1 MSEYAGRIAVGALVA
16 VALVVG
22 LAFELN
28 NYVPGTV
35 TTSSGA
41 TGTSSISPSPNYSN
55 YCGTPSFRVETSL
68 QNGMVFLKVVTDQ
81 GVNVGNGS
89 VLVTHSVP
97 ALNGSSAPTTDS
109 YCLRLDAFGSGELGL
124 AANDSLPPT
133 GSYNLTLIAGYDQG
147 LGYQG
152 IVPKFVVQ
160 PDTTVVVTVTVTG
173 PSSGGVFIATS
184 PGNTTVT
191 TTTSATSAGSASGST
206 TNSTSTSSGPPVDML
221 PGCNNLVG
229 SVSRDGFQLNVYL
242 ESNSTKVGGN
252 IIICTYFLNLSNDT
266 ATTYA
271 ANSAITITNS
281 TGSVVA
287 QLGCGGANTMGV
299 PPGFACAANW
309 TTGILGTSKL
319 APGIAAGTYTLSVV
333 VPLAPSS
340 QEGYSTI
347 EYTTTLTLTD

>member
-1 MSEYAGRIAVGALVA
+1 
-16 VALVVG
+16 
-22 LAFELN
+22 
-28 NYVPGTV
+28 
-35 TTSSGA
+35 
-41 TGTSSISPSPNYSN
+41 
-55 YCGTPSFRVETSL
+55 
-68 QNGMVFLKVVTDQ
+68 
-81 GVNVGNGS
+81 
-89 VLVTHSVP
+89 
-97 ALNGSSAPTTDS
+97 
-109 YCLRLDAFGSGELGL
+109 
-124 AANDSLPPT
+124 
-133 GSYNLTLIAGYDQG
+133 
-147 LGYQG
+147 
-152 IVPKFVVQ
+152 
-160 PDTTVVVTVTVTG
+160 
-173 PSSGGVFIATS
+173 
-184 PGNTTVT
+184 
-191 TTTSATSAGSASGST
+191 
-206 TNSTSTSSGPPVDML
+206 ML

-242 ESNSTKVGGN
+242 EVELYQGRGQHNHLHLLLG
-252 IIICTYFLNLSNDT
+252 NLSNDT

-319 APGIAAGTYTLSVV
+319 ALGIAAGTYTLSVV

>member
-28 NYVPGTV
+28 SYVPGTG
-35 TTSSGA
+35 TTSSSG
-41 TGTSSISPSPNYSN
+41 TGSSSISPSPNY
-55 YCGTPSFRVETSL
+55 CGTPGFRVETSL
-68 QNGMVFLKVVTDQ
+68 QNGMVFLKVATDQ

-109 YCLRLDAFGSGELGL
+109 YCLRLDPFGSGELGL

-160 PDTTVVVTVTVTG
+160 PDMTVVVTVTV
-173 PSSGGVFIATS
+173 PSGGVNIATS
-184 PGNTTVT
+184 AGNTTVT
-191 TTTSATSAGSASGST
+191 TTTSATSAGGASGPT
-206 TNSTSTSSGPPVDML
+206 TNSTSTSSGPPEDML

-242 ESNSTKVGGN
+242 ESNSTTVGGN

-271 ANSAITITNS
+271 ANSVITITNS

-287 QLGCGGANTMGV
+287 QPGCGGANTMGV
-299 PPGFACAANW
+299 PPGFACSVNW

-340 QEGYSTI
+340 QEGYGTI
-347 EYTTTLTLTD
+347 EYTTTLTLTN